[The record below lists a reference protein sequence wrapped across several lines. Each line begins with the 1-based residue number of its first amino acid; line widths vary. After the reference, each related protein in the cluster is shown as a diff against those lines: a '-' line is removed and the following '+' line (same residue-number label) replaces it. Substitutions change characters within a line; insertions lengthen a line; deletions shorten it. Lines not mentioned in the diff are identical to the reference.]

1 MNFMGELGHCLGK
14 VTSTFRLLVSLVKSD
29 PGAHGI

>member
-14 VTSTFRLLVSLVKSD
+14 VTFRLLVSLVKLD
-29 PGAHGI
+29 PGAHSI